1 MSALKQYWSVGG
13 FVSLILYLTTLSAAQ
28 GQDKLLISYGGHNE
42 TVGPMW
48 VAVDRGLFKKYGLDV
63 NMLQVRNGQVSLT
76 AVMSGDVQAFWPAV
90 SSVLSGV
97 SGGAKLGCIA
107 HPFNKISRELI
118 VRKDIE
124 SLAALR
130 EKIVG
135 VQSIGGGFWLQ
146 TMIVLDRLGVDA
158 DKSKLQMRV
167 IGDEPTILQAL
178 LASNID
184 AAVITFASA
193 SVAKRAGLRSLANT
207 VDLKVPYQGVG
218 ICTRSDRIANS
229 PDLMMRLVK
238 GMIEG
243 VVFIQD
249 PRNKREV
256 MEILRKHLRL
266 STDQDAET
274 SYSALRTVSSLDV
287 APDPEAW
294 RNIQKYVSRVTPK
307 VAQLDINQII
317 NVSFVK
323 TLEENGFLP
332 EARKKSGLYRR
343 VRVGVVEC
351 WVQTIILRSKQEDS
365 LCTAAKRWS
374 KSFNERGLTTSF
386 PLRAPNGRRCGKHSP
401 SFGSKGLIA
410 HNISTVVM
418 KQRRSPWLRATQK

>member
-1 MSALKQYWSVGG
+1 MIFLSV
-13 FVSLILYLTTLSAAQ
+13 YLAAPSAAQ
-28 GQDKLLISYGGHNE
+28 AQDKLLISYGGHNE

-48 VAVDRGLFKKYGLDV
+48 VAVDKGLFKKYGLDV

-76 AVMSGDVQAFWPAV
+76 AVMAGDVQGFWPAI

-97 SGGAKLGCIA
+97 SGGAKLGCVA

-118 VRKDIE
+118 VRKEIE
-124 SLAALR
+124 SLSALR
-130 EKIVG
+130 DKIVG

-146 TMIVLDRLGVDA
+146 TMIVLDRLGVDP
-158 DKSKLQMRV
+158 DKNKLQMRI

-193 SVAKRAGLRSLANT
+193 AVAKRAGLRSLANT
-207 VDLKVPYQGVG
+207 AELKVPYQGVG
-218 ICTRSDRIANS
+218 ICTRSDRITNA
-229 PDLMMRLVK
+229 PDLIMRLVR

-256 MEILRKHLRL
+256 M
-266 STDQDAET
+266 DQDAET
-274 SYSALRTVSSLDV
+274 SYNSLRTVSTLDV

-307 VAQLDINQII
+307 VSQLDINQII

-332 EARKKSGLYRR
+332 EARKKLA
-343 VRVGVVEC
+343 
-351 WVQTIILRSKQEDS
+351 Q
-365 LCTAAKRWS
+365 
-374 KSFNERGLTTSF
+374 
-386 PLRAPNGRRCGKHSP
+386 
-401 SFGSKGLIA
+401 
-410 HNISTVVM
+410 
-418 KQRRSPWLRATQK
+418 

>member
-1 MSALKQYWSVGG
+1 MIVLLLQLAVPPEPQ
-13 FVSLILYLTTLSAAQ
+13 A
-28 GQDKLLISYGGHNE
+28 QDKLLISYGGHNE

-48 VAVDRGLFKKYGLDV
+48 VAVDKGLFKKYGLDV

-76 AVMSGDVQAFWPAV
+76 AVMAGDVQGFWPAI
-90 SSVLSGV
+90 SSVLSGA
-97 SGGAKLGCIA
+97 SGGAKLGCVA

-118 VRKDIE
+118 VRKEIE
-124 SLAALR
+124 SLSALR
-130 EKIVG
+130 DKIVG

-146 TMIVLDRLGVDA
+146 TMIVLDRLGVDP
-158 DKSKLQMRV
+158 DKNKLQMRI

-193 SVAKRAGLRSLANT
+193 AVAKRAGLRSLANT
-207 VDLKVPYQGVG
+207 AELKVPYQGVG
-218 ICTRSDRIANS
+218 ICTRSDRIANA

-256 MEILRKHLRL
+256 MDTLKKHLRL

-274 SYSALRTVSSLDV
+274 SYNSLRTVSTLDV

-332 EARKKSGLYRR
+332 EARKKLA
-343 VRVGVVEC
+343 
-351 WVQTIILRSKQEDS
+351 Q
-365 LCTAAKRWS
+365 
-374 KSFNERGLTTSF
+374 
-386 PLRAPNGRRCGKHSP
+386 
-401 SFGSKGLIA
+401 
-410 HNISTVVM
+410 
-418 KQRRSPWLRATQK
+418 

>member
-1 MSALKQYWSVGG
+1 MSALKQYWSLGG

-146 TMIVLDRLGVDA
+146 TMIVLDRLGVDP
-158 DKSKLQMRV
+158 DKGKLQMRV

-193 SVAKRAGLRSLANT
+193 AVAKRAGLRSLANT
-207 VDLKVPYQGVG
+207 ADLKVPYQGVG

-256 MEILRKHLRL
+256 MDILRKHLRL

-332 EARKKSGLYRR
+332 EARKKLGL
-343 VRVGVVEC
+343 
-351 WVQTIILRSKQEDS
+351 
-365 LCTAAKRWS
+365 
-374 KSFNERGLTTSF
+374 
-386 PLRAPNGRRCGKHSP
+386 
-401 SFGSKGLIA
+401 
-410 HNISTVVM
+410 
-418 KQRRSPWLRATQK
+418 